1 MTEIG
6 LRYKLKVFFVFFLSL
21 HLPLGMCH
29 HFLIFSLYAVAFECT
44 SLSFLAP
51 KSGGDKRS
59 KKKKK
64 KGTGTLKSS

>member
-29 HFLIFSLYAVAFECT
+29 HFLIFSLYAVA
-44 SLSFLAP
+44 LNALVFLFWLP
-51 KSGGDKRS
+51 KVGEIKGV

-64 KGTGTLKSS
+64 APVL